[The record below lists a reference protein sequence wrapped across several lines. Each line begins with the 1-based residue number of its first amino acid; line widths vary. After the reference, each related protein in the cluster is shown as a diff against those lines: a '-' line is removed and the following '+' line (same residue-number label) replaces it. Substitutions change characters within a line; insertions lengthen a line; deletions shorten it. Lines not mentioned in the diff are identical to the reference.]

1 MISLQS
7 LFTSSERISNLLPSL
22 LSHSSILLKNI
33 YAGLH
38 STRFAGKGENFWQFK
53 EYTLGES
60 VVNIDWRK
68 SASSKK
74 ILIKENEKELS
85 KTIYL
90 YFDRSLSM
98 NYKSKG
104 VLYSKFFFSAL
115 FTLTLCKLFSNNKE
129 KVFIFNSD
137 NKPIN
142 CSANINN
149 FDKSFL
155 SNKNKHSFPIIN
167 HFKDNSLCIF
177 FSDFLFEIREF
188 ENLLIKFKKKGILG
202 HIIQVLDPLELNL
215 KLHSTALLNDLETNE
230 TLLFNKDKDIEN
242 QYNIKIKELEQSL
255 RNIASNSNWK
265 YYKYSTDKNISKFLI
280 NLSKNI
286 LVDKQ

>member
-7 LFTSSERISNLLPSL
+7 LFSSSEKISNLLPSL

-53 EYTLGES
+53 EYTRGES

-74 ILIKENEKELS
+74 ILIKQNEKELS

-90 YFDRSLSM
+90 YFDRSFSM
-98 NYKSKG
+98 NYKSNG
-104 VLYSKFFFSAL
+104 GLYSKFFFSAL

-129 KVFIFNSD
+129 KVYIFNSD

-149 FDKSFL
+149 FNKSFL
-155 SNKNKHSFPIIN
+155 SNQDKHAFPIIN
-167 HFKDNSLCIF
+167 HFKDKSLCIF
-177 FSDFLFEIREF
+177 FSDFLFENKELEI
-188 ENLLIKFKKKGILG
+188 LLTKFKNKGILG
-202 HIIQVLDPLELNL
+202 YIIQILDPMEINFKLN
-215 KLHSTALLNDLETNE
+215 STALLDDLETNE
-230 TLLFNKDKDIEN
+230 TLILDKDKNIEN
-242 QYNIKIKELEQSL
+242 QYNLKIKELEKSL
-255 RNIASNSNWK
+255 RNIASHSNWN
-265 YYKYSTDKNISKFLI
+265 YYKFSTDEDMTKFLI

-286 LVDKQ
+286 LVYKQ